1 MELTGAHAVV
11 AMAFL
16 MFSMIAYFKTAQYIY
31 REIQI
36 KAESGDVAEIERER
50 STRMWA
56 IAISSF
62 GIGSIMQKLSS

>member
-1 MELTGAHAVV
+1 MELTGAHAFL

-16 MFSMIAYFKTAQYIY
+16 MFSMIAYFKTARYIY

-36 KAESGDVAEIERER
+36 KAESGDVAGIEQER

-56 IAISSF
+56 IALSSF
-62 GIGSIMQKLSS
+62 GIGRSTQKLSS

>member
-1 MELTGAHAVV
+1 MELTGAHALL
-11 AMAFL
+11 ALAFL
-16 MFSMIAYFKTAQYIY
+16 ILSFTAYFKTARYFY

-36 KAESGDVAEIERER
+36 KAESGDAIDIEQER

-62 GIGSIMQKLSS
+62 GIGRYQSWK